1 MTNKTDKKI
10 DWREESRRFDG
21 VADLDDAYRPDYPEE
36 LVESVISTTGI
47 QQGGRILE
55 IGSGSG
61 NATIMFA
68 QRGFPMVCI
77 EPGRNLVAI
86 ASQKLKDFPHVEFE
100 TVTFEDWNENK
111 REFELVISAQA
122 FHWIPKEIGY
132 EKAARALKGNGY
144 IALFWNMYPDPEGEI
159 LCDLSRVYQKHASD
173 LANRTN
179 SFEDLIKQREI
190 EIMESGYF
198 GNVEVKRFHWS
209 ARYDTKQYIGLLNTY
224 SDHLRLS
231 VENRSSLFEGVA
243 DLINKHGGCIEK
255 PYIAVLYVAQKA
267 G

>member
-1 MTNKTDKKI
+1 MTKKI

-21 VADLDDAYRPDYPEE
+21 VADLYDAYRPDYPEE

-47 QQGGRILE
+47 HQGGRILE

-61 NATIMFA
+61 KATIMFA
-68 QRGFPMVCI
+68 RRGFTIVCI
-77 EPGRNLVAI
+77 EPGRNLAAI
-86 ASQKLKDFPHVEFE
+86 ASQKLKNFPHVEFE

-111 REFELVISAQA
+111 REFDLVISAQA
-122 FHWIPKEIGY
+122 FHWIPKETGY
-132 EKAARALKGNGY
+132 EKAARALKENGY
-144 IALFWNMYPDPEGEI
+144 IAFFWNMYPDPEGEI
-159 LCDLSRVYQKHASD
+159 FCDLSGIYEDRAPC
-173 LANRTN
+173 LTNRTN

-198 GNVEVKRFHWS
+198 DKVEVKRFQWS

-231 VENRSSLFEGVA
+231 EENRSFLFEGVV
-243 DLINKHGGCIEK
+243 DVIHKHGGCIEK

-267 G
+267 S